1 MLFSNVKLDS
11 VISSHKPVPHGGLYS
26 ISNPQPEILD
36 FSSNINPLGP
46 SSKVLKTIK
55 NQLRTIK
62 IYPDSD
68 SLKLRKDLQNYTKI
82 PLSQIVVGNGATE
95 IIYNFCKSFLS
106 KKTTVLIPIPT
117 FGEYE
122 AASKLAGTKVEFYKT
137 MDLKKEIDNFIL
149 KLPTNGCIFIC
160 NPNNPTG
167 HLLSKKDLKKIII
180 TAKKKNTLVFVD
192 ECFIEL
198 VPNYEESIIK
208 LVKKYDNLFV
218 LRSLTKSFG
227 LAGLRIGYG
236 IGSKK
241 LISILNQ
248 IKIPWNVSG
257 LAQHAASAAISD
269 PNYLE
274 KTNKV
279 IHTELNYLKDNISKL
294 ENFTCFDSVT
304 NFILIKTKLKS
315 SLLQQKLLKK
325 KILIRDCSNFRGLNK
340 NYIRVAVKTRKEN
353 QKLLQELKKL

>member
-1 MLFSNVKLDS
+1 MLFSSVKLDLA
-11 VISSHKPVPHGGLYS
+11 ISSHKPVSHGGLYS
-26 ISNPQPEILD
+26 ISNPKLDLLD

-46 SSKVLKTIK
+46 SPLVLKTIK
-55 NQLRTIK
+55 NQLNTLQ

-68 SLKLRKDLQNYTKI
+68 SLKLRKNLQKYTKI

-95 IIYNFCKSFLS
+95 IIYNFCKAFLS
-106 KKTTVLIPIPT
+106 KKIPVLIPVPT

-122 AASKLAGTKVEFYKT
+122 VAAKLAGAKVEFYKT
-137 MDLKKEIDNFIL
+137 MDLKKKIDDFIY
-149 KLPTNGCIFIC
+149 KLPNNGCVFIC

-167 HLLSKKDLKKIII
+167 HLLSKNYLKKIII
-180 TAKKKNTLVFVD
+180 AANKKNTLVFVD

-198 VPNYEESIIK
+198 VPNYNESIIM

-227 LAGLRIGYG
+227 LAGIRIGYG
-236 IGSKK
+236 IGTKK
-241 LISILNQ
+241 LVSILNQ

-257 LAQHAASAAISD
+257 LAQHAASAAIST
-269 PNYLE
+269 PNYLD
-274 KTNKV
+274 KAKKV
-279 IHTELNYLKDNISKL
+279 IQTELNYLKNNISKL
-294 ENFTCFDSVT
+294 DNFDCYDSVT

-315 SLLQQKLLKK
+315 SNLQQKLLKK
-325 KILIRDCSNFRGLNK
+325 KILIRDCSNFRGLNH

-353 QKLLQELKKL
+353 QKLVHALEEL